1 MVTKLDRPVRR
12 ELRIGEKPYVIT
24 ISHDRLRVAI
34 KGRRKG
40 RELFW
45 EDLVGDE
52 AAAVLSDA
60 AANDDEAVL
69 HAREGTPGNDST
81 TTAA

>member
-24 ISHDRLRVAI
+24 ISRDRLRVAI

-45 EDLVGDE
+45 EDLTGDE
-52 AAAVLSDA
+52 GDTAHANA
-60 AANDDEAVL
+60 AANDDAAGL
-69 HAREGTPGNDST
+69 RAPDGGARSS

>member
-1 MVTKLDRPVRR
+1 MLTKLDRPVRR
-12 ELRIGEKPYVIT
+12 ELRIGDKPYVIT

-45 EDLVGDE
+45 EYLVGDE
-52 AAAVLSDA
+52 GAAALSNAAVHDDA
-60 AANDDEAVL
+60 AGLRVRDGSA
-69 HAREGTPGNDST
+69 GSS

>member
-24 ISHDRLRVAI
+24 ISHDRLRVAV

-45 EDLVGDE
+45 EDLLADE
-52 AAAVLSDA
+52 DTAPRSHAATAEDA
-60 AANDDEAVL
+60 SGLRASGAGA
-69 HAREGTPGNDST
+69 ST
-81 TTAA
+81 TGA

>member
-24 ISHDRLRVAI
+24 ISHDRLRVAV

-52 AAAVLSDA
+52 DA
-60 AANDDEAVL
+60 AARL
-69 HAREGTPGNDST
+69 HAASTDDATGLRAPKGGAGSST
-81 TTAA
+81 TTPA

>member
-24 ISHDRLRVAI
+24 ISHDRLRVAV

-45 EDLVGDE
+45 EELVGDE
-52 AAAVLSDA
+52 DAGAVS
-60 AANDDEAVL
+60 
-69 HAREGTPGNDST
+69 ARQTVPCTAGTCS
-81 TTAA
+81 

>member
-24 ISHDRLRVAI
+24 ISHDRLRVAV

-52 AAAVLSDA
+52 DA
-60 AANDDEAVL
+60 AARTHAATTDDAAGLRVRDGG
-69 HAREGTPGNDST
+69 AGPST
-81 TTAA
+81 TPA

>member
-24 ISHDRLRVAI
+24 ISHDRLRVAL

-45 EDLVGDE
+45 EDLVGDDG
-52 AAAVLSDA
+52 AAALSSP
-60 AANDDEAVL
+60 AANDDD
-69 HAREGTPGNDST
+69 TDSSP
-81 TTAA
+81 TAA